1 MKILSIDACTET
13 ISIALIVEK
22 VITEKNFPSGKN
34 YSGNILPEIKILL
47 SESNLNNKSRSS
59 KDILRSNSHNM
70 SQDVTD

>member
-34 YSGNILPEIKILL
+34 YSGNILPEGTEYAAANDEKHTATTA
-47 SESNLNNKSRSS
+47 SRR
-59 KDILRSNSHNM
+59 DLTAQCANTFPM
-70 SQDVTD
+70 